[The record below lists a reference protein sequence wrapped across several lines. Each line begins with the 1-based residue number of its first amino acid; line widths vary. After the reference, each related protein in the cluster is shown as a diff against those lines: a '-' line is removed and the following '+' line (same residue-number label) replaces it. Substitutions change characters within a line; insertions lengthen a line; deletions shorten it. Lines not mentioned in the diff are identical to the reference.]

1 MVFFLGHGLVKDLC
15 LLEANLKAKE
25 LSSICKG
32 GFDLLQSSFCV
43 GNKGS
48 VIWGLPFLGLG
59 VGVRAPQIGQTA
71 VQVVLT

>member
-43 GNKGS
+43 GNNG
-48 VIWGLPFLGLG
+48 VDDVGRRNPHHPGLEW
-59 VGVRAPQIGQTA
+59 RA
-71 VQVVLT
+71 

>member
-48 VIWGLPFLGLG
+48 VIWGLPSW
-59 VGVRAPQIGQTA
+59 
-71 VQVVLT
+71 VLVWACGRHRLNRLLSRWY